1 MCIKKIL
8 YQKKFTEWGNE
19 KKKIHNKKNE
29 EFYVNTR
36 EIWYVKMGVNIG
48 FESDGKGE
56 FIRPVLVLKK
66 IGNLFLTLALTS
78 KGKDGHF
85 LYQKLKEVSFL
96 EGYDAKKD
104 SSYAIL
110 SQVKVMDK
118 KRFED
123 RMGYVSKNEFAEI
136 QKKLKKIM
144 F

>member
-1 MCIKKIL
+1 MI
-8 YQKKFTEWGNE
+8 YQKKFTEWGKE
-19 KKKIHNKKNE
+19 KENIHNKKNE

-56 FIRPVLVLKK
+56 FVRPVLVLKK

-78 KGKDGHF
+78 KGKDEHF
-85 LYQKLKEVSFL
+85 LYHQLKEASFL
-96 EGYDAKKD
+96 EGYDAKKN

-110 SQVKVMDK
+110 SQIKVMDK

-123 RMGYVSKNEFAEI
+123 RMGYVSKMEFNEV
-136 QKKLKKIM
+136 QKKLKRIM